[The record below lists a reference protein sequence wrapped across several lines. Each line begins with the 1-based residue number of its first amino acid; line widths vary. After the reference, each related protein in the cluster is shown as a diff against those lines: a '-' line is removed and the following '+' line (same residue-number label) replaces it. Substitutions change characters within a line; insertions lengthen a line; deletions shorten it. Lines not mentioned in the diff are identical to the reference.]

1 MTMHSIQWDKLI
13 CHAAP
18 DYIKVMLPSQVK
30 IPTFSGTACWTR
42 EPSRDYYNLTI
53 QNPVFND
60 IRLLMDGL
68 PNPALASFELRVD
81 LKPKVNVS
89 ESEIEALMIH
99 TFNSLARGFRPEDA
113 AFSQYGYRG
122 GVEKEGDPLLPFH
135 RRIPSYTEELIYGWR
150 GDFLQ
155 SKMYYKRTD
164 EGRVLSR
171 RDQSVRMEL
180 TMRSQGLC
188 EFGIAH
194 VSNLIGYPYRLA
206 FTKHFRVISGVRVRA
221 ARGRS
226 ELEQIGLDKKIQ
238 LRFAKHGVGG
248 FAVNPERR
256 PWTSERAFK
265 MIKARSAQQIP
276 SDVFVLTRD
285 KSCNDKIGSA
295 LKQLE
300 RRMNP

>member
-1 MTMHSIQWDKLI
+1 MHSIQWDKLI

-18 DYIKVMLPSQVK
+18 DYIKLMLPSQVQE
-30 IPTFSGTACWTR
+30 PTMSGTACWTR
-42 EPSRDYYNLTI
+42 EPNRDYYNLTI

-60 IRLLMDGL
+60 IRLLRDGL
-68 PNPALASFELRVD
+68 LNPALASFELRVD
-81 LKPKVNVS
+81 LKPKVGVP
-89 ESEIEALMIH
+89 ELEVEALMIH
-99 TFNSLARGFRPEDA
+99 TFNAIARGFRPEDA

-122 GVEKEGDPLLPFH
+122 GVEKKDDPLLPFH
-135 RRIPSYTEELIYGWR
+135 RRTPRYTEELIYGWR

-155 SKMYYKRTD
+155 SKMYYKRID
-164 EGRVLSR
+164 EGRVLSL

-180 TMRSQGLC
+180 TMRSQGLR
-188 EFGIAH
+188 EFGIAR
-194 VSNLIGYPYRLA
+194 VGDLIKYPYRLA
-206 FTKHFRVISGVRVRA
+206 LTKHFRVISGVRVRA

-226 ELEQIGLDKKIQ
+226 ELDRVRLDKKIQ
-238 LRFAKHGVGG
+238 HRFAKHGVGG

-265 MIKARSAQQIP
+265 MIRARSAQQIP
-276 SDVFVLTRD
+276 FDAFVLTRD
-285 KSCNDKIGSA
+285 QNFNDKVGSA